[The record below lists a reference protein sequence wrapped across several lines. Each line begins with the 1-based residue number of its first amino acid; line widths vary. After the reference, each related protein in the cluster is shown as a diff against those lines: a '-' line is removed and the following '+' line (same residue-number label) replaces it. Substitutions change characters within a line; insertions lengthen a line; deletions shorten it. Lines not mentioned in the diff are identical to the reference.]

1 MAICLPCGRRVLCLE
16 RIPEFPDGAY
26 PKSPVKIAAIIIAI
40 LLVLAAIFL
49 GGGSDDS
56 SYGRTTE
63 YEQTTPEFESTYYL
77 SERNVNLWDYLET
90 NLQM

>member
-1 MAICLPCGRRVLCLE
+1 MEGKLYQVAINGQTG
-16 RIPEFPDGAY
+16 INIHGAY

-49 GGGSDDS
+49 GGGSDDRAAMDVLQNMNELHRNS
-56 SYGRTTE
+56 NLHII
-63 YEQTTPEFESTYYL
+63 L